1 MSPMMV
7 KTADGWMPWAAIHI
21 TIPASGG
28 ALTANLTSD
37 IWDVVT
43 LDTSNVTDM
52 VSMFSEFSSL
62 TTIPLLD
69 TSNVTDMSWMFY
81 SCSSLTTIPLVDT
94 SSVTNMNSMFLGCY
108 SLTTV
113 PLLDTSNVT
122 NMSGMFSG
130 CSSLTGIPALDMSS
144 ATNVSGFSGSA
155 GNNASKLA
163 SLTSFKA
170 FGATRGW
177 VMQGTQLNAAAL
189 NEVFTNLGTASGS
202 QTLDVRNN
210 PGSATCDPSIATAK
224 GWTVLTT

>member
-1 MSPMMV
+1 MMV
-7 KTADGWMPWAAIHI
+7 KTADGWMPWAAVHF
-21 TIPASGG
+21 TIPAAGG
-28 ALTANLTSD
+28 LLSASLTSD

-43 LDTSNVTDM
+43 LDTSNVTNMD
-52 VSMFSEFSSL
+52 SMFYEFGSL

-69 TSNVTDMSWMFY
+69 TSSVTKMSYMFY
-81 SCSSLTTIPLVDT
+81 SCSSLTEIPPMDT

-122 NMSGMFSG
+122 NMSSMFSG

-144 ATNVSGFSGSA
+144 ATSVSGFAGFT
-155 GNNASKLA
+155 GNNASKLT

-202 QTLDVRNN
+202 QTLDVRDN
-210 PGSATCDPSIATAK
+210 PGSATCNPSIATAK